1 MERVDEDGNAVG
13 FVQVAGKETDALA
26 IANDTERVIR
36 ESVSAGRGTRLL
48 NGLLNDLPRL
58 LQPRGGGGRH
68 TDRSDGQV
76 PQEQAST
83 RGNLTVKGAFRGPF
97 YVYLDL
103 GTDQYTSI

>member
-13 FVQVAGKETDALA
+13 VVQVAGDETDALA
-26 IANDTERVIR
+26 IAHDTERVLR

-58 LQPRGGGGRH
+58 LQPRGGGRH

-76 PQEQAST
+76 PPEQAST

>member
-58 LQPRGGGGRH
+58 LQPRGGEVG
-68 TDRSDGQV
+68 T
-76 PQEQAST
+76 P
-83 RGNLTVKGAFRGPF
+83 TVQTAKCRRNKRLRAE
-97 YVYLDL
+97 
-103 GTDQYTSI
+103 I